1 MRRRGCSFRRI
12 GGSVAAMLL
21 GFVIVAMFAGCG
33 GGTSGATT
41 GPSATAAPSATTAP
55 GATAAPSA
63 TTASPA
69 SSTGGGQ
76 SATVEVV
83 MKDIKFV
90 PDSLTIKVGQT
101 VTWVNQDNATH
112 DVVATQGE
120 FKSDLFGKGQ
130 SFSFTF
136 SKAGT
141 YPYYCSVHPTMK
153 GAIVVQ

>member
-41 GPSATAAPSATTAP
+41 GPS
-55 GATAAPSA
+55 ATAAPSA

-153 GAIVVQ
+153 GTIVVQ